1 MHKRVINGKKG
12 QRQKIRKRGKVGHNE
27 ENKER
32 KNKIKITVVEIKE
45 KIYKS

>member
-27 ENKER
+27 ERIN
-32 KNKIKITVVEIKE
+32 KNKNTVVEIKE
-45 KIYKS
+45 KKYKT

>member
-32 KNKIKITVVEIKE
+32 INKNKNTVVEIK
-45 KIYKS
+45 